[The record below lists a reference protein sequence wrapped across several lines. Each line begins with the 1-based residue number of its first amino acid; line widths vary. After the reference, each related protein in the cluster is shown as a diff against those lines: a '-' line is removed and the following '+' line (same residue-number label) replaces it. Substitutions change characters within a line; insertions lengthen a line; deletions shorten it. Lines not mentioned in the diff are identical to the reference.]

1 MLSTSTSR
9 ASASIECGPSGRA
22 VAEVIAP
29 DLLNAIQD
37 HLNMERQAHASYF
50 AAAIWFAERE
60 LRGFSRFFRDESSS
74 EHEHA
79 AKFAEYIIARGQSVS
94 LKAVEAP
101 LQIWESPADVMASAF
116 QMEVDVTSSLQQ
128 LYSMAER
135 VTDTR
140 TTVFLDPMVEMQT
153 QSEHEFAHLL
163 GRVKFADNQAAALLL
178 IDNEL
183 DQGNNKPAS
192 LQGGKDTDDLK
203 LKEK

>member
-1 MLSTSTSR
+1 MLSTSTSTT
-9 ASASIECGPSGRA
+9 SSSIQRGPSGRA
-22 VAEVIAP
+22 IAEAIDT

-60 LRGFSRFFRDESSS
+60 LRGFSKFFRDESAS

-79 AKFAEYIIARGQSVS
+79 AKFAEYIIARGQSVD
-94 LKAVEAP
+94 LKLVEAP
-101 LQIWESPADVMASAF
+101 LQSWESPADVMASSF
-116 QMEVDVTSSLQQ
+116 QMEVDVTASLQQ

-135 VTDTR
+135 VSDTR

-163 GRVKFADNQAAALLL
+163 GRVQFADNQAAALLL

-192 LQGGKDTDDLK
+192 LQA
-203 LKEK
+203 

>member
-9 ASASIECGPSGRA
+9 ASSSIERGPSGRA

-192 LQGGKDTDDLK
+192 LQG
-203 LKEK
+203 

>member
-9 ASASIECGPSGRA
+9 ASSSIERGPSGRA

-101 LQIWESPADVMASAF
+101 LQVWESPADVMASAF

-192 LQGGKDTDDLK
+192 LQG
-203 LKEK
+203 

>member
-1 MLSTSTSR
+1 MLSTSTSTT
-9 ASASIECGPSGRA
+9 SSSIQRGPSGRA
-22 VAEVIAP
+22 IAEAIDT

-60 LRGFSRFFRDESSS
+60 LRGFSRFFRDESAS

-79 AKFAEYIIARGQSVS
+79 AKFAEYIIARGQSVD
-94 LKAVEAP
+94 LKLVEAP
-101 LQIWESPADVMASAF
+101 LQSWDSPADVMASSF
-116 QMEVDVTSSLQQ
+116 QMEVDVTASLQQ

-135 VTDTR
+135 VSDTR

-163 GRVKFADNQAAALLL
+163 GRVQFADNQAAALLL

-192 LQGGKDTDDLK
+192 PQA
-203 LKEK
+203 

>member
-1 MLSTSTSR
+1 MLSTSNSN
-9 ASASIECGPSGRA
+9 AVVSIETGPAGRA
-22 VAEVIAP
+22 IAEAIDP

-60 LRGFSRFFRDESSS
+60 LRGFSKFFKDESSS

-79 AKFAEYIIARGQSVS
+79 AKFGEYIIARGQSVS

-101 LQIWESPADVMASAF
+101 LQSWASPADVMASAF
-116 QMEVDVTSSLQQ
+116 QMEVDVTTSLQQ
-128 LYSMAER
+128 LYAMAER
-135 VTDTR
+135 VSDTR

-192 LQGGKDTDDLK
+192 LQ
-203 LKEK
+203 

>member
-1 MLSTSTSR
+1 M
-9 ASASIECGPSGRA
+9 IVCGPAGRA
-22 VAEVIAP
+22 IAEEIDT
-29 DLLNAIQD
+29 DLLNAIQA

-60 LRGFSRFFRDESSS
+60 LRGFSRFFRDESNS
-74 EHEHA
+74 EHA
-79 AKFAEYIIARGQSVS
+79 AKFSEYIIARGQSVV
-94 LKAVEAP
+94 LKAVDAP
-101 LQIWESPADVMASAF
+101 LQSWASPADVMASAF
-116 QMEVDVTSSLQQ
+116 QMEVDFTASLQQ

-135 VTDTR
+135 VNDTR

-153 QSEHEFAHLL
+153 NSEHEFAHLL

-192 LQGGKDTDDLK
+192 LQG
-203 LKEK
+203 

>member
-1 MLSTSTSR
+1 MLSSTNSTSTP
-9 ASASIECGPSGRA
+9 SIACGPSGRA
-22 VAEVIAP
+22 IAEAIDS
-29 DLLNAIQD
+29 DLLEAIQA

-60 LRGFSRFFRDESSS
+60 LRGFSRFFRDESNS

-79 AKFAEYIIARGQSVS
+79 AKFAEYIIARGQSVA
-94 LKAVEAP
+94 LQVVEAP
-101 LQIWESPADVMASAF
+101 LQSWASPADVMATAF
-116 QMEVDVTSSLQQ
+116 QMEVDVTASLQQ

-135 VTDTR
+135 VSDTR

-192 LQGGKDTDDLK
+192 LQG
-203 LKEK
+203 

>member
-1 MLSTSTSR
+1 MLSTSNSSHTSE
-9 ASASIECGPSGRA
+9 INCGPAGRA
-22 VAEVIAP
+22 IAEAIDS
-29 DLLNAIQD
+29 DLLSAIQA

-60 LRGFSRFFRDESSS
+60 LRGFSRFFRDESNS

-79 AKFAEYIIARGQSVS
+79 AKFAEYIIARGQSVA
-94 LKAVEAP
+94 LLAVDAP
-101 LQIWESPADVMASAF
+101 LQSWVSPADVMASAF
-116 QMEVDVTSSLQQ
+116 QMEVDVTASLQQ

-135 VTDTR
+135 VRDTR

-163 GRVKFADNQAAALLL
+163 GRVRFADNQAAALLL

-192 LQGGKDTDDLK
+192 LQG
-203 LKEK
+203 